1 MSRLMMGVT
10 GVLVVLLLLAGWLI
24 KGLYEDVGQLEQANS
39 QLEQSLSDQ
48 VDENAEMAN
57 EMQRRDQAVLNAKRA
72 KDKAESEAD
81 AIRRERDK
89 ALKDDPW
96 THDDVPAAVI
106 DSLQA
111 GARPDQD

>member
-1 MSRLMMGVT
+1 MSRLMMGAV
-10 GVLVVLLLLAGWLI
+10 GVLVVLLLLSGWLI

-48 VDENAEMAN
+48 VAENAEMAT
-57 EMQRRDQAVLNAKRA
+57 EMKRRDQAVLNAKRA
-72 KDKAESEAD
+72 KDKAVSEAA
-81 AIRRERDK
+81 AIRLERDK

-96 THDDVPAAVI
+96 THRDVPAAVI

-111 GARPDQD
+111 GARSDQN

>member
-1 MSRLMMGVT
+1 MTKIVAG
-10 GVLVVLLLLAGWLI
+10 GIAVLILLLAISGYVI

-48 VDENAEMAN
+48 VAENAEMAN

-96 THDDVPAAVI
+96 IHDDVPAAVI

>member
-1 MSRLMMGVT
+1 MTKITMGAIA
-10 GVLVVLLLLAGWLI
+10 VLILLLGIAGITI
-24 KGLYEDVGQLEQANS
+24 KNLYEDVGQLKQANS

-48 VDENAEMAN
+48 VAENAEMAN

-72 KDKAESEAD
+72 KDEAEFKAD

-96 THDDVPAAVI
+96 IHDDVPAAVI